1 MKQKLKKLRKR
12 LIWFLI
18 GLLCTCSWMVIKSST
33 SVAIIPDNYLPQIEN
48 NSPSNLEISQILPS
62 NAQQLYQNG
71 QYAQAAQVLETALS
85 TYQSQGDILKQAITL
100 SNLSLVYQKLGNWS
114 QAETVINKSLN
125 LLATQNDYQALE
137 IIAKTLNR
145 KGNLEFTQGKITQSL
160 STWEQAED
168 IYKSLGNTTG
178 QIEFQ
183 INQAQALQSLGFYR
197 HALNKINLV
206 QEQLSQQPDSIIKA
220 TSWRFLG
227 NVLRSS
233 GNFDQSHKALQQ
245 SLTIAQQLQSPQQIS
260 AALLA
265 LGNTAR
271 VQQRQDEALDFYQQ
285 AAQISNSPIQVVQAQ
300 INQLSLLSSQP
311 DTENTSTL
319 IKQIEFHLQQLPPSR
334 HSIYA
339 QINFAKNLMEM
350 GEEISQ
356 EQSRKT
362 KQEIDYNSL
371 VVNYL
376 NQGRQ
381 HAHNLKDL
389 RAESDAIGTL
399 GYLYE
404 KHQQWQFSQQL
415 TQQAL
420 RISETINAPDLS
432 YLWQWQLGRLL
443 QQQGD
448 EESAISA
455 YETAINLLKSLR
467 SDLVSANSDL
477 QFDFREKVE
486 PVYRELVSLLLDETV
501 NKTSQAKLEQARK
514 VIESLQLAQLDNFFR
529 SACLDATPVAIEEV
543 DQQAAVIY
551 PIILPNRL
559 EVIVRIPQQPL
570 RHYAIPVTPEE
581 VEDTAKNLRRTIT
594 NSRRQQFKPYVEQ
607 LYDWLIRPSQE
618 NLAPSNVQTLVFIL
632 DGVLRNVPVAALYD
646 GQEYLAQKYSVAV
659 TPGLELLESKPL
671 ERGRLNILTAGLS
684 EARQGFNALPGVETE
699 LSQIQEQVNTQVL
712 LNEEFVESSV
722 QATMDASD
730 FPVVHFAT
738 HGKFSSK
745 AEDTFVLTW
754 DGQINVNELSSLLRR
769 GELGSDE
776 PIELLVFSACETAT
790 GDSRAALGIA
800 GVAVRAGARST
811 MATLWSVD
819 DLATSELMVRFYKE
833 LSNPE
838 VTKAE
843 ALRRAQ
849 LSILAEPKYREH
861 PYFWAPFI
869 LVGNWL

>member
-1 MKQKLKKLRKR
+1 MNNKLKSLKKG
-12 LIWFLI
+12 LIWFLT
-18 GLLCTCSWMVIKSST
+18 GLLCTLCCLVIKSST
-33 SVAIIPDNYLPQIEN
+33 SIAITPHHFLVNRDNN
-48 NSPSNLEISQILPS
+48 PSKHLEISYLPLT
-62 NAQQLYQNG
+62 NAEQLYQAG
-71 QYAQAAQVLETALS
+71 KYAQAAQVLETALQ
-85 TYQSQGDILKQAITL
+85 TYQSQGDKLKQAITL
-100 SNLSLVYQKLGNWS
+100 SNLSLVYQQLGNWS
-114 QAETVINKSLN
+114 KSETAINQSLN
-125 LLATQNDYQALE
+125 LLATQNSSSALE
-137 IIAKTLNR
+137 IFAQTLNR
-145 KGNLEFTQGKITQSL
+145 RGNLEYTQGNLAQAL
-160 STWEQAED
+160 STWQQTED
-168 IYKSLGNTTG
+168 AYRNLDNTSG
-178 QIEFQ
+178 KINSV

-197 HALNKINLV
+197 RALDKLNLAQAHLV
-206 QEQLSQQPDSIIKA
+206 QQPDSVTKA

-233 GNFDQSHKALQQ
+233 GDFEQSKTALQK
-245 SLTIAQQLQSPQQIS
+245 SLAIAQQLQSPQQIS

-271 VQQRQDEALDFYQQ
+271 IQQQEEEALNFYQQ
-285 AAQISNSPIQVVQAQ
+285 AAQLSTSPMQKVQAQ
-300 INQLSLLSSQP
+300 INQLSLSRKQS
-311 DTENTSTL
+311 NNGKL
-319 IKQIEFHLQQLPPSR
+319 IEQIKLHLQKLPPSR
-334 HSIYA
+334 QSIYA
-339 QINFAKNLMEM
+339 QINFAKTLMEM
-350 GEEISQ
+350 GKKNSQ
-356 EQSRKT
+356 ESADNILIAR
-362 KQEIDYNSL
+362 
-371 VVNYL
+371 YL
-376 NQGRQ
+376 NQGKQ
-381 HAHNLKDL
+381 QAHDLGDL

-404 KHQQWQFSQQL
+404 QNQQLSSAQQL

-420 RISETINAPDLS
+420 SISATINAPDLS

-448 EESAISA
+448 DDSAIAA

-467 SDLVSANSDL
+467 SDLVSANNEL
-477 QFDFREKVE
+477 QFSFREKVE
-486 PVYRELVSLLLDETV
+486 PVYRELVSLLLKESG
-501 NKTSQAKLEQARK
+501 NKTSQQKLEQARK
-514 VIESLQLAQLDNFFR
+514 VIESLQLAELDNFFR

-551 PIILPNRL
+551 PIILPDRL

-570 RHYAIPVTPEE
+570 RHYATKVTPEE
-581 VEDTAKNLRRTIT
+581 VENTAKNLRRTIT

-607 LYDWLIRPSQE
+607 LYDWLIRPAQE
-618 NLAPSNVQTLVFIL
+618 DLAQSNVQTLVFIL
-632 DGVLRNVPVAALYD
+632 DGVLRNVPIAALYD
-646 GQEYLAQKYSVAV
+646 GQEYLAQKYGVAV

-671 ERGRLNILTAGLS
+671 ERGKLKVLTAGLS
-684 EARQGFNALPGVETE
+684 QARQGFNALPGVETE
-699 LSQIQEQVNTQVL
+699 LSQIQTQVNTQVL
-712 LNEEFVESSV
+712 LNEEFLESNV
-722 QATMDASD
+722 QGTMDAAD
-730 FPVVHFAT
+730 FPIVHFAT

-754 DGQINVNELSSLLRR
+754 DGQINVNELNGLLRR

-811 MATLWSVD
+811 MATLWSVN
-819 DLATSELMVRFYKE
+819 DLATSQLMVRFYQE
-833 LSNPE
+833 LGDPQ

-849 LSILAEPKYREH
+849 LSILNDPKYRQH